1 LSKEAEPLVLENIDI
16 TKALSSL
23 LRAVERDRAA
33 TPLENSRTHTKFARW
48 EKDLKTVSSGVG
60 RIQTELVYQ
69 LDEKLGLSLDR
80 RQLAIAM
87 FQPSTKNLF
96 LEIHAQY
103 FQDAV
108 KQEDCEH
115 AKTMMLL
122 CDLAKVLA
130 LVGDAALS
138 MAVLHYLWK
147 PTAREV
153 GQLTQRRAEIVSNQN
168 LAEICDSWGLY
179 QNRIHFDP
187 PAATKSEIE
196 HIKGTLL
203 ESVMG
208 VLYLKHGLDGVK
220 NVIGLLHR

>member
-1 LSKEAEPLVLENIDI
+1 MSKGTGPLTLEDIDV
-16 TKALSSL
+16 TKAISSL
-23 LRAVERDRAA
+23 LSTVEHDRAA
-33 TPLENSRTHTKFARW
+33 TPLENSKTHAKLARW
-48 EKDLKTVSSGVG
+48 EKDLKTVSSGVE
-60 RIQTELVYQ
+60 RIQAELVHQ
-69 LDEKLGLSLDR
+69 LDEKMGLSLDGR
-80 RQLAIAM
+80 LLAVAM

-96 LEIHAQY
+96 LEIHAHY
-103 FQDAV
+103 FQDAARV
-108 KQEDCEH
+108 KDCEH

-122 CDLAKVLA
+122 SDLAKVLA

-138 MAVLHYLWK
+138 MAVLHYLWR

-187 PAATKSEIE
+187 PATTKSEIE